1 MKVIKGLL
9 LFFTILLTIS
19 SVVYAENNE
28 PEQGVNEEGTVVY
41 HVKYDYDALS
51 SFLKLSRN
59 EYEKYWKEGLSIA
72 DMAKKQG
79 ISRRDIEGYFY
90 DFHYKEMQKWRTKGP
105 LTEKHY
111 FQLVYKLEDEIEE
124 FIERNPNR
132 KSN

>member
-1 MKVIKGLL
+1 MWRFYILKVIKGLL

-51 SFLKLSRN
+51 SVLKLSRN

-90 DFHYKEMQKWRTKGP
+90 DFHYKEMQKWRTKV
-105 LTEKHY
+105 LLQKNIIS
-111 FQLVYKLEDEIEE
+111 KL
-124 FIERNPNR
+124 FI
-132 KSN
+132 S